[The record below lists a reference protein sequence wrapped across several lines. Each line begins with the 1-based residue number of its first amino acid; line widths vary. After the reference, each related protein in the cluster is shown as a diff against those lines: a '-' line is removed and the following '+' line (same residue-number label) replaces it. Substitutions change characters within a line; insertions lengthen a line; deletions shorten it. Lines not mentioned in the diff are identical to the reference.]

1 MLLRANE
8 SQGERKKEE
17 AETFITD
24 FQRAQK
30 RSDDRLSAGRE
41 GEIGVLRL
49 VGYEERNGISEFGV
63 NSAKEEDESA

>member
-1 MLLRANE
+1 MQLRANE

-30 RSDDRLSAGRE
+30 RSDRLGAGRE

-49 VGYEERNGISEFGV
+49 VGYR
-63 NSAKEEDESA
+63 KEME